1 MRKTAEA
8 RHPIRVVAQ
17 RTGLTPATIRAWERR
32 YDAVV
37 PTRSK
42 GGQRVYSDL
51 DVQRLHTLKALTDAG
66 RGISMVAHLSP
77 MDAEALLTEDLSTPT
92 LPGSTRL
99 IAPPTSVDEAY
110 EYVRALDAEGLE
122 RSLWRALV
130 THGARPFLSRV
141 AGQLMRRIGEGWE
154 GGDITPAQEHLAS
167 EVIEQLLDRLV
178 DRVRS
183 LDAPKLI
190 VSTLTGERHG
200 LGARLAS
207 AAATFDGWSVVYLGT
222 DLPVGEVA
230 MAAGALGAD
239 AVAISV
245 VRRIEAVASAQ
256 ALADLRRRLDP
267 HVLLFVGGGGLAEIP
282 QSLMPAGVIQMI
294 GLEGFAAHRPGLQV

>member
-1 MRKTAEA
+1 MNETVDA

-32 YDAVV
+32 YGAVV
-37 PTRSK
+37 PTRSE

-51 DVQRLHTLKALTDAG
+51 DVQRLRTLKALTDTG
-66 RGISMVAHLSP
+66 RRISMVAGLSP
-77 MDAEALLTEDLSTPT
+77 MDAEALLTEDLSTRT
-92 LPGSTRL
+92 LPESAGL
-99 IAPPTSVDEAY
+99 IPPPTGVDEAY
-110 EYVRALDAEGLE
+110 EYVRALDGEGLE

-130 THGARPFLSRV
+130 TYGARPFLSQV
-141 AGQLMRRIGEGWE
+141 AGQLMHRIGEGWE

-178 DRVRS
+178 DHV
-183 LDAPKLI
+183 LLPDAPTLI
-190 VSTLTGERHG
+190 VSTLPGERHG
-200 LGARLAS
+200 LGARLAG
-207 AAATFDGWSVVYLGT
+207 AAATLDGWSVVYLGT

-230 MAAGALGAD
+230 MAARTLGAD

-245 VRRIEAVASAQ
+245 VRRIEAMASAQ

-267 HVLLFVGGGGLAEIP
+267 RVLLFVGGGGLAEIP
-282 QSLMPAGVIQMI
+282 QSLMPGGVIQMI
-294 GLEGFAAHRPGLQV
+294 GLEGFAAHRPGLRF